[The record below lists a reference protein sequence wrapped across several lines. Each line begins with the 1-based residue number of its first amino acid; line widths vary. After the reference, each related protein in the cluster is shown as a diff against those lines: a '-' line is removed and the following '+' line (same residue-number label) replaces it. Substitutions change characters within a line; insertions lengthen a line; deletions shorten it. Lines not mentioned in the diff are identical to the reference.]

1 MRYLYHMIL
10 IKHLIVFLM
19 TFILSTQSYGLTVD
33 FKLLNDG
40 ADSTTMDTVVNLGWT
55 NSSALCSDSGLRP
68 LAQLKETTISNDSAF
83 CVNYS
88 NGGNRGVDLSLP
100 ITAKVITDQ
109 ALAVQFSKYSEGSQY
124 DFQVFIL
131 KVGRTGSFSGG
142 TPAFDTTYTMSNNDQ
157 WDFQLD
163 IRAIIA
169 GPLAKERYINGV
181 VITITPL

>member
-1 MRYLYHMIL
+1 MNKCLFSL
-10 IKHLIVFLM
+10 ISTLL
-19 TFILSTQSYGLTVD
+19 LSTNLWALTVD

-40 ADSTTMDTVVNLGWT
+40 ADSSTMDTVVNLGWT
-55 NSSALCSDSGLRP
+55 TSSALCSDPGLTP
-68 LAQLKETTISNDSAF
+68 LAQLKETTVSNDVAF
-83 CVNYS
+83 CANYS
-88 NGGNRGVDLSLP
+88 SGGNRGVDLSIP

-109 ALAVQFSKYSEGSQY
+109 ALAVQFSKYSEGSQF

-131 KVGRTGSFSGG
+131 KIGRTGSFSGG

-163 IRAIIA
+163 VRAIIA
-169 GPLAKERYINGV
+169 GPQAKERYINGI